1 MREKSKQFTSE
12 EEPAKKA
19 ATEFA
24 PPEKTPQPSA
34 PKKLDSEFEVE
45 ERLKKL
51 GGKDS
56 Q

>member
-1 MREKSKQFTSE
+1 MREKSKQWASE
-12 EEPAKKA
+12 DEPAKQATQEFDA
-19 ATEFA
+19 AQ
-24 PPEKTPQPSA
+24 KTPQPPA
-34 PKKLDSEFEVE
+34 AKKLDSEFEVE